1 MLDFTPLDWNE
12 FFDRKELL
20 SVNEDKFNVYLK
32 GSKGPLFCLLHGGG
46 YTGLTWACFS
56 EQISSQIECQIIAPD
71 LCDHGET
78 RVEDNLDM
86 SAERMAK

>member
-1 MLDFTPLDWNE
+1 MLDFTPLNWNE

-20 SVNEDKFNVYLK
+20 SINEDKFNVYLK

-56 EQISSQIECQIIAPD
+56 VGFLKYFIFLTKLKGTNFFS
-71 LCDHGET
+71 
-78 RVEDNLDM
+78 N
-86 SAERMAK
+86 